1 MRAQAGERARQGTG
15 ATPRCH
21 PLPPASERY
30 EIDRGVSRGVA
41 GRVLPGCGRERQQT
55 YMWTWCATCCG
66 AAAFSHQAG
75 DFARGGLRG
84 VGEGAAGDP
93 EYCLAFLLAP
103 VLRGGQRKR
112 TGPEGGRLKGPL
124 VLRAEITKSDRGATR
139 GGLGRAWPAAVGRS
153 KDNRCVPGVRLAGRW
168 PRLQPRGSRLGSR
181 LATRFG
187 PPAGRHAR
195 VEARTAAEKD
205 SAGAHGR
212 RGKDRLALTTAAP
225 CVENVQLAER
235 EEAGSWDSPLQ
246 PRSDAVCSHHECDLV
261 VRRGRLS

>member
-1 MRAQAGERARQGTG
+1 MVCDLLRGRSVQSPSGRLRTWWAAGCWGGGGGGSRVLSRVPSCASAEWG
-15 ATPRCH
+15 ATKEDGTR
-21 PLPPASERY
+21 
-30 EIDRGVSRGVA
+30 
-41 GRVLPGCGRERQQT
+41 
-55 YMWTWCATCCG
+55 
-66 AAAFSHQAG
+66 
-75 DFARGGLRG
+75 
-84 VGEGAAGDP
+84 
-93 EYCLAFLLAP
+93 
-103 VLRGGQRKR
+103 
-112 TGPEGGRLKGPL
+112 GRLKGPL

-153 KDNRCVPGVRLAGRW
+153 KDNRSVPGVRLAGRW
-168 PRLQPRGSRLGSR
+168 PRLQPLGSRLGSR

-187 PPAGRHAR
+187 PAAGRHAR

-235 EEAGSWDSPLQ
+235 EEAGSWDSPPQ
-246 PRSDAVCSHHECDLV
+246 PRSDAGCSHHECDLV